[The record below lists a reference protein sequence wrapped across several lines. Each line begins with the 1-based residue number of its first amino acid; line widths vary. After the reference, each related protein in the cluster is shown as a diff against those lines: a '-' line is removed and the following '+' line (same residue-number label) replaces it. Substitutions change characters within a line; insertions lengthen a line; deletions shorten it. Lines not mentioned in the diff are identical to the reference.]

1 MGWGDG
7 LARTRAARGTGSGAQ
22 VGDTHAGGPVVAAC
36 HRVCRLHSRTVRH
49 VCAAPC
55 SGSSNVGNKGLN
67 IEMILK
73 RQEPPDLGAWG
84 ILSQHLLRVMKES
97 REVLMKA
104 EVRAVQRVRVRARLC
119 GCLRALFA
127 SSAGVCV

>member
-1 MGWGDG
+1 M
-7 LARTRAARGTGSGAQ
+7 
-22 VGDTHAGGPVVAAC
+22 
-36 HRVCRLHSRTVRH
+36 
-49 VCAAPC
+49 
-55 SGSSNVGNKGLN
+55 GNKGLN

-104 EVRAVQRVRVRARLC
+104 EVRAVQRVRVRARGC
-119 GCLRALFA
+119 GFLWAGCVCIQCWWVCLSLLALAVLHERIFLHNCFE
-127 SSAGVCV
+127 SARVRGLARHVVF

>member
-1 MGWGDG
+1 M
-7 LARTRAARGTGSGAQ
+7 
-22 VGDTHAGGPVVAAC
+22 
-36 HRVCRLHSRTVRH
+36 
-49 VCAAPC
+49 
-55 SGSSNVGNKGLN
+55 GNKGLN

-104 EVRAVQRVRVRARLC
+104 EVRAVQRVRGASTCVWILVGWLC
-119 GCLRALFA
+119 LHAVL
-127 SSAGVCV
+127 AGVLELACACRVA